1 MYSVNAISTSQET
14 EQDSAVGNLPHL
26 LIIPAP
32 VFTKPKMPAE
42 HCSSASP
49 WGYSEAEPHLFP
61 SVITEF

>member
-1 MYSVNAISTSQET
+1 MYSVNAISPSQET
-14 EQDSAVGNLPHL
+14 EQDSAIANLPHL

-32 VFTKPKMPAE
+32 VFRVPKMPAE
-42 HCSSASP
+42 YCGSASP